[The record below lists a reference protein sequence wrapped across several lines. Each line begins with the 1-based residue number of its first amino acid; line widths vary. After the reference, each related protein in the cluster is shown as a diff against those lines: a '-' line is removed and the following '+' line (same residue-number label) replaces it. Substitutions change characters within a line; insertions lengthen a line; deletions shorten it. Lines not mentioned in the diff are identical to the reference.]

1 MPGRSKVGAL
11 PADARSWL
19 DGELVKRQ
27 FADYEELAAL
37 LAEQGFE
44 ISKSAV
50 HRYGEKLERKLAR
63 IAAST
68 DAAKAIAATTPDAED
83 ARSAALIGLTQTELF
98 DVLLTLQESTEADAP
113 TRVKLL
119 ARAATSVA
127 RLTRASA
134 AQKRFADEVR
144 ERLNQ
149 QKSAAADKVA
159 ALGKK
164 AGLSPEVAN
173 QIRAQILGIE
183 IDT

>member
-1 MPGRSKVGAL
+1 MPSRSKIGTL
-11 PADARSWL
+11 PADARAWL
-19 DGELVKRQ
+19 DGELVKRR
-27 FADYEELAAL
+27 FADYDALAAL
-37 LAEQGFE
+37 LAEQGYR
-44 ISKSAV
+44 ISKSSV

-98 DVLLTLQESTEADAP
+98 DVLLTLQESEECDAP
-113 TRVKLL
+113 ERVKLL

-144 ERLNQ
+144 ERLDK
-149 QKSAAADKVA
+149 QKTAAADKVA

-164 AGLSPEVAN
+164 AGLSTDVAN

-183 IDT
+183 IDA

>member
-1 MPGRSKVGAL
+1 MPERSKIGQL

-37 LAEQGFE
+37 LAGQGYQ
-44 ISKSAV
+44 ISKSSV

-98 DVLLTLQESTEADAP
+98 DVLLNLQESQECDAAE
-113 TRVKLL
+113 RVKLL

-144 ERLNQ
+144 ERVR
-149 QKSAAADKVA
+149 VA
-159 ALGKK
+159 GELVANTARAEGISP
-164 AGLSPEVAN
+164 AGLAK
-173 QIRAQILGIE
+173 IRDALNGIA
-183 IDT
+183 